1 MSAQAANK
9 AAKRNYA
16 HQLKV
21 RERAWKQETSLYQTK
36 KVQFEQEVDLAN
48 IAAQRAY
55 SRTQGQLNNAQ
66 ALAIIQNQDDF
77 KKMLQA
83 EGAIEASAAER
94 GVGGRS
100 LARALVMNKGS
111 YGVSQARRS
120 RGLMMAGYAAK
131 ESNENVNRQLKSSL
145 NKSFGRVAIQPVED
159 VAPPAP
165 VMQNPGLSLMLGMGQ
180 AIGAGIAGKQEAD
193 WQSKYLETKR

>member
-1 MSAQAANK
+1 MQARSANK
-9 AAKRNYA
+9 DASRNYQ
-16 HQLKV
+16 HELKV

-83 EGAIEASAAER
+83 EGQVEAMAAER
-94 GVGGRS
+94 GYGGRS

-145 NKSFGRVAIQPVED
+145 NRSFGRVAIQPVED

-165 VMQNPGLSLMLGMGQ
+165 VMQNPGLSFMLGMGQ
-180 AIGAGIAGKQEAD
+180 AIGAGLQGKAELDA
-193 WQSKYLETKR
+193 L

>member
-1 MSAQAANK
+1 MQARSANK
-9 AAKRNYA
+9 DASRNY
-16 HQLKV
+16 HHELKV

-83 EGAIEASAAER
+83 EGQVEAMAAER
-94 GVGGRS
+94 GYGGRS

-145 NKSFGRVAIQPVED
+145 NRSFGRVAIQPVED

-165 VMQNPGLSLMLGMGQ
+165 VMQNPGLSFMLGMGQ
-180 AIGAGIAGKQEAD
+180 AIGAGLQGKAELDA
-193 WQSKYLETKR
+193 L